1 MLQKVLAQFYAYSGE
16 DVPPADRLFLA
27 EWKVVSEIAAK
38 GSCVIVGR
46 CADVILRHR
55 PHTIRLFIHAPEGFR
70 RQRAVTS
77 YGLAEGEAAE
87 KVRTIN
93 EERARHYK
101 KYTGGSWGSA
111 ENYHLSVDSS
121 LCGVEDCAKL
131 LVDFVQK
138 VEKNTL

>member
-1 MLQKVLAQFYAYSGE
+1 M
-16 DVPPADRLFLA
+16 PPADRLFLA
-27 EWKVVSEIAAK
+27 EWKVISEIAAK

-101 KYTGGSWGSA
+101 NTQAAAGAVRKTIIYLWTDPFAAW
-111 ENYHLSVDSS
+111 
-121 LCGVEDCAKL
+121 KT
-131 LVDFVQK
+131 VQ
-138 VEKNTL
+138 NCW